1 MVNCVNMSSPKT
13 FALRI
18 FLVALVLRL
27 LPVLFTLNLG
37 IGLDDQDRPLPEA
50 TPEIHTYEL
59 LADGPSL

>member
-1 MVNCVNMSSPKT
+1 MDLDTSSFKDRLAEL
-13 FALRI
+13 FA
-18 FLVALVLRL
+18 
-27 LPVLFTLNLG
+27 PVKRVTMLLNLG